1 MENEEIPEG
10 VIVLENLNFRRE
22 EWGYEKPETIPEPVE
37 EEVKE
42 EVKEE
47 EPDFKKMNAKE
58 KKDWEAA

>member
-1 MENEEIPEG
+1 M
-10 VIVLENLNFRRE
+10 IVLENLNFRRE

-37 EEVKE
+37 ETVLE

>member
-1 MENEEIPEG
+1 M
-10 VIVLENLNFRRE
+10 
-22 EWGYEKPETIPEPVE
+22 PEPVE